1 MKKLFCIFFILSI
14 NLFSQY
20 HYSPTPRVGNVKPLI
35 PNQRIPLYQ
44 PRYDLYNQRY
54 KNYGYTKTYYRNG
67 RFYKFGN
74 GNMTYQE
81 REKLK
86 AIDGRYSPR
95 IRMLEDKM
103 RVNNSKILSEIYQKS
118 PNNNAVNS
126 AVNDNFRI
134 QMQIQMMETLRNLEI
149 DRNFK

>member
-1 MKKLFCIFFILSI
+1 
-14 NLFSQY
+14 
-20 HYSPTPRVGNVKPLI
+20 
-35 PNQRIPLYQ
+35 
-44 PRYDLYNQRY
+44 
-54 KNYGYTKTYYRNG
+54 
-67 RFYKFGN
+67 
-74 GNMTYQE
+74 MTYQE

-134 QMQIQMMETLRNLEI
+134 QMQIQMMKIT
-149 DRNFK
+149 K